1 MDKKRMDKKRKERP
15 RSSED
20 ETKKLFPDTHPQ
32 YGPETERDE
41 RIEPDNE

>member
-1 MDKKRMDKKRKERP
+1 MDEKSKERR

-20 ETKKLFPDTHPQ
+20 ETKKPFSDIHPQ

-41 RIEPDNE
+41 RIEPDNEH